1 MKKIIS
7 ICLMLCLF
15 VTIGSVFVGCGK
27 NYSADDISVYYNQIT
42 QTNEE
47 TKQFFVANQLKVDFK
62 TNNESVKTSFD
73 DQTSPAYI
81 LNIVYEPMATAS
93 MKFLSAKID
102 ISNIKA
108 LTNDMTQEA
117 RNNIYV
123 NLQNLDA
130 SLQEFAKIKGI
141 YERSDGT
148 LQFTKLLT
156 AYNKVIDSS
165 FALNFE
171 FADNYYLNTKGIGYK
186 DFSVEDLTITD
197 TDIKDMMYYNNMILA
212 KIVFDFSVKT
222 YEPSNPLTSIDN
234 WYNTETYM
242 TTYLHNY
249 LTLAKKINSVSGKQ
263 LASTLYQANPDEI
276 ETRLYQLQ
284 VTNESFLTNRDLFY
298 NGTKNFNFSKYY
310 NQTNQSI
317 YLKNCSEKEQSYF
330 NISKNFLD
338 DRFVPRIN
346 TLTAFYN
353 NYIALCN

>member
-15 VTIGSVFVGCGK
+15 VTIGSVFVGCEK

-73 DQTSPAYI
+73 DPTSPAYI

-249 LTLAKKINSVSGKQ
+249 LTLAKISANIGVSQTVLTSLMRKSFDCSVMEYVKKYRILVAKKQ
-263 LASTLYQANPDEI
+263 LAFTDVPIKDIANMVGFKTVQHFGRVFKEHTGATPADYRK
-276 ETRLYQLQ
+276 TS
-284 VTNESFLTNRDLFY
+284 V
-298 NGTKNFNFSKYY
+298 
-310 NQTNQSI
+310 
-317 YLKNCSEKEQSYF
+317 EKRKKE
-330 NISKNFLD
+330 L
-338 DRFVPRIN
+338 
-346 TLTAFYN
+346 
-353 NYIALCN
+353 